1 MIKTERF
8 LIDLSNLKNGLMKY
22 QNNFLNENQVNNFYR
37 NEYFG
42 IPLLFP
48 ANLKYF
54 SYDKTK
60 FFSLKKKRFGKKI
73 FSIKEKKYNQFENYF
88 SYGDIFCSN
97 IKLKN
102 KYIKKYNFI
111 TNYNNKLIK
120 KLKKLKKK
128 KLKIG
133 SFQTRNIPHF
143 GHERII
149 KHLLN
154 FCDIAIIN
162 PLIGPKKKGDIRPN
176 ILKKVYN
183 FLINKKFK
191 NKVLYMPVYAN
202 MFYAGPREAIHH
214 VNLREKLGF
223 DYFMVGRDHAG
234 ANNYYD
240 KEIAMK
246 KVKQYKK
253 KYTLKVIAHK
263 GSFFCSSC
271 KKVVLK
277 NIGSCNKKCKLKDIS
292 GTEFRKCIAKRKIFN
307 FADEKM
313 QKYILQQKEKL
324 FY

>member
-1 MIKTERF
+1 M
-8 LIDLSNLKNGLMKY
+8 
-22 QNNFLNENQVNNFYR
+22 
-37 NEYFG
+37 
-42 IPLLFP
+42 
-48 ANLKYF
+48 
-54 SYDKTK
+54 
-60 FFSLKKKRFGKKI
+60 
-73 FSIKEKKYNQFENYF
+73 
-88 SYGDIFCSN
+88 
-97 IKLKN
+97 
-102 KYIKKYNFI
+102 
-111 TNYNNKLIK
+111 
-120 KLKKLKKK
+120 
-128 KLKIG
+128 
-133 SFQTRNIPHF
+133 
-143 GHERII
+143 
-149 KHLLN
+149 
-154 FCDIAIIN
+154 
-162 PLIGPKKKGDIRPN
+162 
-176 ILKKVYN
+176 
-183 FLINKKFK
+183 INKKFK

-277 NIGSCNKKCKLKDIS
+277 NMSSCNKKCKLKDIS